1 MNHIMK
7 KILLIAL
14 VGVLSCASLYAQEKK
29 TFVSIESGTT
39 LNLSKST
46 MNGSNNFDNKIV
58 PGFYL
63 RFFFNQ
69 SVNDKLTLREGVGYN
84 IARTYQENFNSSYG
98 SSNLNA
104 FNYVGV
110 SASSVHSLNIPV
122 QLLWSANSLFQ
133 FYGGVSFDAL
143 LSDVNSSFAGRDP
156 NYTQDDLKNLRN
168 YAFSIELG
176 TKVKVMKN
184 GYVTLGYRM
193 TPKPFEIAFPNHIS
207 ETGKH
212 QINIGLVYDFK

>member
-1 MNHIMK
+1 MIYE
-7 KILLIAL
+7 KIKLYFIERCSRF
-14 VGVLSCASLYAQEKK
+14 LSTLTFSKFRRLRIGSL
-29 TFVSIESGTT
+29 S
-39 LNLSKST
+39 
-46 MNGSNNFDNKIV
+46 
-58 PGFYL
+58 L
-63 RFFFNQ
+63 RISF
-69 SVNDKLTLREGVGYN
+69 
-84 IARTYQENFNSSYG
+84 
-98 SSNLNA
+98 
-104 FNYVGV
+104 
-110 SASSVHSLNIPV
+110 
-122 QLLWSANSLFQ
+122 
-133 FYGGVSFDAL
+133 GVSFDAL
-143 LSDVNSSFAGRDP
+143 LSDVNSSFAGREP